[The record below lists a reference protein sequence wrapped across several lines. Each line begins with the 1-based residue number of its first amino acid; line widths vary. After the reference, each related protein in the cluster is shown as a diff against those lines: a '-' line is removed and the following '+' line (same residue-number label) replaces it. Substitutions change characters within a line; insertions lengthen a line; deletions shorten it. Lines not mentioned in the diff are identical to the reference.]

1 MYSWI
6 VHSGIVDIQ
15 EKISVRNHKTY
26 PGGTDP
32 FYGSHCS
39 VIVYPSVAGFIVC
52 AGCTT
57 AGSKTITVEVVH
69 KNASTKTFTYQTDE
83 EYLGAVLLEESL
95 VKGSMGEYGL
105 YITEVDG
112 EVADYA
118 VDKSYWALYEGEEYA
133 MQGADTTPIADGDN
147 FSLVYTIG

>member
-1 MYSWI
+1 MKKNKRLILAAAAVAVLIAVFVGVYALT
-6 VHSGIVDIQ
+6 
-15 EKISVRNHKTY
+15 R
-26 PGGTDP
+26 PG
-32 FYGSHCS
+32 
-39 VIVYPSVAGFIVC
+39 
-52 AGCTT
+52 TT